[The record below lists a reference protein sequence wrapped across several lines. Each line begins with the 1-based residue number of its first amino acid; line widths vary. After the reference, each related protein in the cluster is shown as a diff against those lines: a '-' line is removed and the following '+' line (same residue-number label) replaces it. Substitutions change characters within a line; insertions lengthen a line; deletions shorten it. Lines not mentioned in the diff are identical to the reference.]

1 MDGQIL
7 PQLSN
12 FLNTDWSRAMFDTST
27 VHGKPWKW
35 WDGGTIC
42 FFLFL
47 ACPLPQETSMEMD
60 VKTFNVTVKN
70 KLTTIF
76 HSLYSDQPFL

>member
-1 MDGQIL
+1 ME
-7 PQLSN
+7 N
-12 FLNTDWSRAMFDTST
+12 
-27 VHGKPWKW
+27 HGN
-35 WDGGTIC
+35 DEMVAQ
-42 FFLFL
+42 FAFLFL

>member
-1 MDGQIL
+1 ME
-7 PQLSN
+7 N
-12 FLNTDWSRAMFDTST
+12 
-27 VHGKPWKW
+27 HGN
-35 WDGGTIC
+35 DEMVAQ
-42 FFLFL
+42 FVFLFL
-47 ACPLPQETSMEMD
+47 AYSLPQETSMEMD

>member
-1 MDGQIL
+1 ME
-7 PQLSN
+7 N
-12 FLNTDWSRAMFDTST
+12 
-27 VHGKPWKW
+27 HGN
-35 WDGGTIC
+35 DEMVAQ
-42 FFLFL
+42 FVFLFL

-60 VKTFNVTVKN
+60 VKNFNVTVKN

>member
-1 MDGQIL
+1 MIQV
-7 PQLSN
+7 QSMEN
-12 FLNTDWSRAMFDTST
+12 
-27 VHGKPWKW
+27 HGN
-35 WDGGTIC
+35 DEMVAQ
-42 FFLFL
+42 FVFLFL